1 MNAIKELEGIIE
13 WLNQVA
19 LVVKDFE
26 MVLEWKRDWK
36 FVSRLRDQLKS
47 LRTLKGALD
56 GVPCTGV
63 MKEVLGDLL
72 AEVVKGIESRLNAS
86 GL

>member
-1 MNAIKELEGIIE
+1 VNAIKELEGIIE

-47 LRTLKGALD
+47 LRTLRGVLD
-56 GVPCTGV
+56 GVSCTGA
-63 MKEVLGDLL
+63 MREVLGDLL
-72 AEVVKGIESRLNAS
+72 AEVVKGIESKLTES